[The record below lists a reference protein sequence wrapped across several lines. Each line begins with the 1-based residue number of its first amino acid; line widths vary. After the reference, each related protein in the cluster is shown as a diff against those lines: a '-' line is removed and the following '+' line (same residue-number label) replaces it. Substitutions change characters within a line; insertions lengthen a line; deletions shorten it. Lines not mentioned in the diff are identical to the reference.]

1 MAYIVVSDV
10 HLGSKVYDRYNRDM
24 FCGFL
29 NWVRGLENKEE
40 TIKCGTKEVTIQK
53 PENLILLGDILELWD
68 PKDGDRDNVIKDSII
83 PFSILS
89 DINCDK
95 TYVIGNHDDS
105 LGELEDDVNNVVLP
119 NGKKFTIYDRHYPEK
134 KADTA
139 TGIPIG
145 KKSYFFLHGHQFDK
159 EQAILA
165 WVSGLIGE
173 SWNPLGW
180 FQDLFNILDTKKH
193 WMRNF
198 LIFSLLFLAVG
209 YLILSGILGTIL
221 GPIFNGIQNP
231 VLTILKEIILFLL
244 GAGALVGMIY
254 LLWKKLYM
262 LFLLLS
268 VLILGGWYFKEQSSL
283 WILIWGTL
291 TGYFALGSIPGVVAN
306 TQRKFYNLFKSTD
319 KTAEQ
324 IITDG
329 YYKKDKDTMEADIVV
344 FGHTH
349 FASSYGPNPDTGNR
363 LFINTG
369 CFYGKDKKIDGKMR
383 YANTFIYID
392 GGGAYIM
399 RWQGQ
404 GKIECIEAFPTG

>member
-24 FCGFL
+24 FCSFL

-40 TIKCGTKEVTIQK
+40 TIKCGTKDVTIHK

-83 PFSILS
+83 PFSVLS

-134 KADTA
+134 RADTA
-139 TGIPIG
+139 TGIHIG

-180 FQDLFNILDTKKH
+180 FQDLFNIFDTKKH

-198 LIFSLLFLAVG
+198 LIFSLLFLAGGFFWSKFLPPVLQG
-209 YLILSGILGTIL
+209 PLTFSGSLSSAILPVLSGIIL
-221 GPIFNGIQNP
+221 LYF
-231 VLTILKEIILFLL
+231 IIKRFYALSAALFVLFLGSWL
-244 GAGALVGMIY
+244 FSNQYG
-254 LLWKKLYM
+254 LLA
-262 LFLLLS
+262 
-268 VLILGGWYFKEQSSL
+268 I
-283 WILIWGTL
+283 IWGTL
-291 TGYFALGSIPGVVAN
+291 TGFFALGSIPGVVAN
-306 TQRKFYNLFKSTD
+306 TQRKFYNMFKSTD

-324 IITDG
+324 VITDK
-329 YYKKDKDTMEADIVV
+329 YFNKDKDTIEANVVV

-363 LFINTG
+363 LFINSG
-369 CFYGKDKKIDGKMR
+369 GFYGKDKKIDGKMR

-392 GGGAYIM
+392 DGGAYIM
-399 RWQGQ
+399 RWQGL

>member
-10 HLGSKVYDRYNRDM
+10 HLGSKVYDLHNREM

-40 TIKCGTKEVTIQK
+40 TIKCGTKDVTIHK
-53 PENLILLGDILELWD
+53 PENLVLLGDMLELWD

-83 PFSILS
+83 PFSVLS

-134 KADTA
+134 KDDTA

-165 WVSGLIGE
+165 WVSDLIGE

-180 FQDLFNILDTKKH
+180 FQDLFNIFDTKKH

-198 LIFSLLFLAVG
+198 LIFSLLFLAGGFFWSKFLPPVLQG
-209 YLILSGILGTIL
+209 PLTFPGSLSSAILPILSGIIL
-221 GPIFNGIQNP
+221 LFF
-231 VLTILKEIILFLL
+231 IIKRFYALSAALFVLFLGSWL
-244 GAGALVGMIY
+244 FSNQSG
-254 LLWKKLYM
+254 LLA
-262 LFLLLS
+262 
-268 VLILGGWYFKEQSSL
+268 I
-283 WILIWGTL
+283 IWGTV

-306 TQRKFYNLFKSTD
+306 TQRKFYNMFKSTD

-324 IITDG
+324 VITDK
-329 YYKKDKDTMEADIVV
+329 YYRKDKDTIEADIVV

-363 LFINTG
+363 LFINSG

-392 GGGAYIM
+392 DGGAYIM

>member
-24 FCGFL
+24 FCSFL

-40 TIKCGTKEVTIQK
+40 TIKCGTKDVTIHK

-83 PFSILS
+83 PFSVLS

-134 KADTA
+134 KADMA
-139 TGIPIG
+139 TGIHIG

-165 WVSGLIGE
+165 WVSDLIGE

-180 FQDLFNILDTKKH
+180 FQDLYNILDTKKH

-198 LIFSLLFLAVG
+198 LIFSLLFLAGGFFWSKFLPPVLQG
-209 YLILSGILGTIL
+209 PLTFPGSLSSAILPILSGIILLFFIIKRFYALSAALFVIFLGSWL
-221 GPIFNGIQNP
+221 FSNQSGL
-231 VLTILKEIILFLL
+231 LTI
-244 GAGALVGMIY
+244 
-254 LLWKKLYM
+254 
-262 LFLLLS
+262 
-268 VLILGGWYFKEQSSL
+268 
-283 WILIWGTL
+283 IWGTL
-291 TGYFALGSIPGVVAN
+291 TGFFALGSIPGVVAN
-306 TQRKFYNLFKSTD
+306 TQRKFYNMFKSTD

-324 IITDG
+324 IITDR
-329 YYKKDKDTMEADIVV
+329 YYRKDKDTIEADIVV

-363 LFINTG
+363 LFINSG

-392 GGGAYIM
+392 DGGAYIL
-399 RWQGQ
+399 RWLGL